1 MPRSPEAPCR
11 DPTLTSEYIKHF
23 SSGIQHGD
31 GRHNASELQIMS
43 TCKHFFGYDIEFR
56 ESRPLG
62 SFSLQSRSAGARHRL
77 DRMRNDVN
85 ISARMLTEYYLPA
98 FKACVQGAKV
108 KSIMCSCEHRP
119 VRLLLDCPCT
129 P

>member
-1 MPRSPEAPCR
+1 
-11 DPTLTSEYIKHF
+11 
-23 SSGIQHGD
+23 
-31 GRHNASELQIMS
+31 MS
-43 TCKHFFGYDIEFR
+43 TCKHFFGYDIEF
-56 ESRPLG
+56 
-62 SFSLQSRSAGARHRL
+62 H
-77 DRMRNDVN
+77 RMRNDVN

-129 P
+129 S

>member
-1 MPRSPEAPCR
+1 MPRSPEASCR

-23 SSGIQHGD
+23 SSGIQHGIPGD

-56 ESRPLG
+56 ESRPLD

-77 DRMRNDVN
+77 LVDRMRNDVN
-85 ISARMLTEYYLPA
+85 IS
-98 FKACVQGAKV
+98 C
-108 KSIMCSCEHRP
+108 
-119 VRLLLDCPCT
+119 LLYTSDAADE
-129 P
+129 

>member
-1 MPRSPEAPCR
+1 MGQGAGSAGGVRLFIELVFVPYLAHQKHPCR

-56 ESRPLG
+56 ESRPLDP
-62 SFSLQSRSAGARHRL
+62 SCARCSLAQPERATAYS
-77 DRMRNDVN
+77 
-85 ISARMLTEYYLPA
+85 
-98 FKACVQGAKV
+98 
-108 KSIMCSCEHRP
+108 
-119 VRLLLDCPCT
+119 
-129 P
+129 